1 LNRES
6 RVNLMANVVRITTRV
21 CDKFTPREMAPA
33 EQREIAALAYKFWL
47 ARSFQNGSPQEDWL
61 RARRAVCQER
71 LRA

>member
-1 LNRES
+1 MVKVMRS
-6 RVNLMANVVRITTRV
+6 TATV
-21 CDKFTPREMAPA
+21 CDKFAPRDIGPA
-33 EQREIAALAYKFWL
+33 KQREIAALAYKFWL